1 MPEFLTYSK
10 YYNVEDAEDITQ
22 LLYKNGIQ
30 FLLQKDKE
38 LLDKIYIGDSID
50 PMIVLKIQ
58 SNDFE
63 KVNRLLKEDAKR
75 QVATL
80 PTDYYLLHFTNE
92 ELQNVLTNPNDWN
105 AFDQGIAEELLTKRN
120 VEIMP
125 TAASNTAAYLYKPIE
140 IQPLF
145 LVLQY
150 ILSAFILCAGVVIG
164 LATIYAYKTLSNG
177 KKVSIFSTSAIIHGK
192 IFIAL
197 GVVRLVVFLV
207 WIYGL

>member
-125 TAASNTAAYLYKPIE
+125 TAASNT
-140 IQPLF
+140 
-145 LVLQY
+145 
-150 ILSAFILCAGVVIG
+150 SA
-164 LATIYAYKTLSNG
+164 
-177 KKVSIFSTSAIIHGK
+177 
-192 IFIAL
+192 
-197 GVVRLVVFLV
+197 
-207 WIYGL
+207 